1 MGTFG
6 YRNFENDSGLDFE
19 DDFIEA
25 PTPATIRLA
34 LLPIVRT
41 VAEGGFIEYHE
52 ACMALAAAEVIAV
65 AVGKP
70 SSDFPDELLP
80 LIESLVLKYDISTRT
95 LARKAVKQVLK
106 KSEVQELW
114 AENGE
119 PNEWQAAQRDL
130 LLRLK

>member
-1 MGTFG
+1 
-6 YRNFENDSGLDFE
+6 
-19 DDFIEA
+19 
-25 PTPATIRLA
+25 
-34 LLPIVRT
+34 
-41 VAEGGFIEYHE
+41 
-52 ACMALAAAEVIAV
+52 MALAAAEVIAA

-80 LIESLVLKYDISTRT
+80 FIESLVLKYDISTRT

-130 LLRLK
+130 ILRLK